1 MSLTATASGAPETK
15 KFRLSLPTQ
24 VVVERPIFTSSQSA
38 SLSETSNGTQSPG
51 GPSPLLSSTTTI
63 KEENED
69 VDFCSDDLKPLLTNG
84 QSLVDVLST
93 AMMFQANVL
102 LKYSAMQLIE
112 NKVTNMVHHRE
123 STQKAI
129 HSRCRV
135 QFLQF
140 SNLAECHRE
149 DDLRNR
155 G

>member
-102 LKYSAMQLIE
+102 LKDFFVEGEVVVAPQTPQTLAHCFCFGDFRNSLTLA
-112 NKVTNMVHHRE
+112 RE
-123 STQKAI
+123 
-129 HSRCRV
+129 
-135 QFLQF
+135 L
-140 SNLAECHRE
+140 
-149 DDLRNR
+149 
-155 G
+155 